1 MDKWFLINQLLAF
14 RARERHARQ
23 PPEQKIESTLT
34 GRKLVRIPL
43 WTFFLLRTRPPSPDD
58 HPERVWVMP
67 HHTRTPW
74 TMRKLERRASRA
86 GDVSAATKAARR
98 WASSRSGSRQTPP
111 AWPRSSRGDGRTAV
125 LRTSGSCRGRHRGSV
140 ATGAG
145 RRRPAGRSRAG
156 ESNRLGLG
164 AREATG
170 GPRYY
175 RLLLAPRT
183 SSRVRGTGS
192 GGSGPPAAC
201 RPFWEPSSTA
211 GVASEL
217 ARRRADRG
225 NADFYV
231 APRTS
236 FRVLGPRRLRSARN
250 NSPGTPTDTK
260 GPPTTTVVF
269 NVSQN
274 PPSGQL
280 GPWGAKKEQKDSHN
294 ERS

>member
-125 LRTSGSCRGRHRGSV
+125 LRTSGSCRGRRRGSA

-145 RRRPAGRSRAG
+145 RRRPAGRSR
-156 ESNRLGLG
+156 SKSHKRGLG
-164 AREATG
+164 PKTPPLPNYSNLPSKNAKKKPPTD
-170 GPRYY
+170 PC
-175 RLLLAPRT
+175 
-183 SSRVRGTGS
+183 SSRVRDQREVLDGDNKPLDFSGS
-192 GGSGPPAAC
+192 C
-201 RPFWEPSSTA
+201 IF
-211 GVASEL
+211 L
-217 ARRRADRG
+217 M
-225 NADFYV
+225 
-231 APRTS
+231 TS
-236 FRVLGPRRLRSARN
+236 V
-250 NSPGTPTDTK
+250 K
-260 GPPTTTVVF
+260 I
-269 NVSQN
+269 
-274 PPSGQL
+274 
-280 GPWGAKKEQKDSHN
+280 
-294 ERS
+294 

>member
-125 LRTSGSCRGRHRGSV
+125 LRTSGSCRGRRRGSV

-170 GPRYY
+170 GPWECG
-175 RLLLAPRT
+175 LL
-183 SSRVRGTGS
+183 
-192 GGSGPPAAC
+192 
-201 RPFWEPSSTA
+201 
-211 GVASEL
+211 
-217 ARRRADRG
+217 RRA
-225 NADFYV
+225 ADV
-231 APRTS
+231 VS
-236 FRVLGPRRLRSARN
+236 CLGSSATKVGEEQQPGHANRHKRATYDDRRLQRQPKPPLWPA
-250 NSPGTPTDTK
+250 GTLGCKKRAKRQPQREVL
-260 GPPTTTVVF
+260 TTRLCH
-269 NVSQN
+269 QE
-274 PPSGQL
+274 L
-280 GPWGAKKEQKDSHN
+280 
-294 ERS
+294 

>member
-1 MDKWFLINQLLAF
+1 MWHPSVVCLMRLRSGFAKSRAALRVKKAITGFFFDSEKRQRTTDESEVHFHPSAPGFSPVGLGLPDVHASTGPMDKWFLINQLLAF

-125 LRTSGSCRGRHRGSV
+125 LRTSGSCRGRRRGSLV
-140 ATGAG
+140 LGHYLRQLKGSWAFHERQEGSYED
-145 RRRPAGRSRAG
+145 RRLQRQPKPPLCPAGTLGCKKRAK
-156 ESNRLGLG
+156 RT
-164 AREATG
+164 ATTR
-170 GPRYY
+170 GP
-175 RLLLAPRT
+175 
-183 SSRVRGTGS
+183 
-192 GGSGPPAAC
+192 
-201 RPFWEPSSTA
+201 
-211 GVASEL
+211 
-217 ARRRADRG
+217 D
-225 NADFYV
+225 
-231 APRTS
+231 
-236 FRVLGPRRLRSARN
+236 
-250 NSPGTPTDTK
+250 
-260 GPPTTTVVF
+260 
-269 NVSQN
+269 
-274 PPSGQL
+274 
-280 GPWGAKKEQKDSHN
+280 H
-294 ERS
+294 